1 MSDLVIDSSVAAKWI
16 LPEPDSAR
24 AQQLVVDASASG
36 SRLVVLDLAFPEVA
50 NAIWKRYRQK
60 IITADEAR
68 QLLDALLRAPVS
80 VESAWG
86 LLPAALKIAVKYDRS
101 VYDALFVALSR
112 ELKTAGVTADE
123 PLYNVVKADFPE
135 IKLLRDL
142 QREPQIRPG
151 EKEPE

>member
-86 LLPAALKIAVKYDRS
+86 LLPAALKIAVKYVRS